1 MTRMP
6 GAARCARAL
15 LLLLG
20 VSGLV
25 GAGRLAVAAAGFE
38 SGALGGPVLA
48 GLLLAAAACGATAVT
63 ALAVAARF
71 AEGGGRVRRA
81 AVAVGWV
88 FAVAGTAAGL
98 AHHGAWGAGSAAGA
112 LLVGLAG
119 GEPARQWFD
128 RGRLSPPCP
137 AGG

>member
-6 GAARCARAL
+6 GTARCARAL

-25 GAGRLAVAAAGFE
+25 CAGRLAVAAAGFE

-48 GLLLAAAACGATAVT
+48 VLLLAAAACGATAVT

-81 AVAVGWV
+81 AAAVGWV
-88 FAVAGTAAGL
+88 FAVAGAAAGL
-98 AHHGAWGAGSAAGA
+98 VHHAAWSAGSAAGA
-112 LLVGLAG
+112 LLVGLVG
-119 GEPARQWFD
+119 GERARDWFD
-128 RGRLSPPCP
+128 RGRLSPPSP
-137 AGG
+137 GGG